1 MCCCHAGVQ
10 LSSYR
15 LTNLVDKVQIAAR
28 SVRIF
33 NFMLMIFTN
42 VHYHSNT
49 QLTVHY
55 PTNNYNYVCATP
67 SPTHPPTQ
75 VITHLLNLL
84 GHFPFSCGSAQMSSV
99 VREYHDSPT
108 FQHMHELSTEIFDSP
123 RVQVF

>member
-1 MCCCHAGVQ
+1 MHVLYVVMCCCHAGVQ

-67 SPTHPPTQ
+67 SPTHPPTYSGYHSF
-75 VITHLLNLL
+75 VESVGAFPVLLWVCPDEL
-84 GHFPFSCGSAQMSSV
+84 GGA
-99 VREYHDSPT
+99 
-108 FQHMHELSTEIFDSP
+108 
-123 RVQVF
+123 